1 MNMRNIVLDTNSLIS
16 KEKTLFLEKEDSYY
30 ENETRISETIERI

>member
-30 ENETRISETIERI
+30 ENGKHPIKYTL